1 MTIQPPEAGEGAKKC
16 WHVGA
21 NCPQCDLPSGMPKEA
36 WEGDKVGRGETDP
49 DELVCPACGGHWT
62 TDDPDQIA
70 RAWFGWG
77 AYRAMRR
84 NGHI

>member
-1 MTIQPPEAGEGAKKC
+1 MR
-16 WHVGA
+16 V
-21 NCPQCDLPSGMPKEA
+21 N
-36 WEGDKVGRGETDP
+36 RGSTEP
-49 DELVCPACGGHWT
+49 AELVCPACGKHWT
-62 TDDPDQIA
+62 TDEPEQIA